1 MQKIGRGGLC
11 KMKIFLNILKTA
23 CYVATFPLLLVW
35 IAVIQFGIYEKVPYY
50 TFWPL
55 IGLIVTVVFSLIFL
69 VVALVVTRKKSKSS
83 IKKQTVK
90 MLITVLAL
98 LAVFPMVLDTIVPD
112 IVADATQGT
121 MVYNDVVYDYDDQ
134 ATQNEDLL
142 EKFIRLNLLNGNFE
156 GERSYNQILADKEW
170 LSAYVRFTDV
180 EEANMPKTATGIK
193 YYEVT
198 DTKLKK
204 DAIDSTIAGYNP
216 DQKKLFDTIMN
227 EYLRFD
233 YRYNR
238 ISLGSGYD
246 TCVLTNQTLAIM
258 ITEALYPSYEQLIKD
273 GIRDE
278 RVKSL
283 FDQNYKSMDQD
294 GYKTF
299 DDCLL
304 PYANSSRQTIPVLV
318 SLILSPRDT
327 RTDEEVGIVHKFKY
341 FDEVTGEW
349 VEKPVTWSILDI
361 DGKPL
366 SIKIEQ
372 SALDGLDLGGIDI
385 GEILKGSVPFDNF
398 TYDELFNIGIINTL
412 ADKNVANTELAAYLV
427 FDYKVNPDFN
437 AEQKYDSTNNP
448 YYVGDGFS
456 LVVRPMNVDRGVLGY
471 QDMTWLQSNHLL
483 FAVISL
489 YSVRTV
495 YFIVGAIAMV
505 MIYIIGVLRQKLS
518 EMKAA
523 EAEAAA
529 EVSDEI
535 ALDSAPAESVGEA
548 TEIADEQQ
556 VSDASPDETA
566 AE

>member
-1 MQKIGRGGLC
+1 
-11 KMKIFLNILKTA
+11 
-23 CYVATFPLLLVW
+23 
-35 IAVIQFGIYEKVPYY
+35 
-50 TFWPL
+50 
-55 IGLIVTVVFSLIFL
+55 
-69 VVALVVTRKKSKSS
+69 
-83 IKKQTVK
+83 
-90 MLITVLAL
+90 
-98 LAVFPMVLDTIVPD
+98 
-112 IVADATQGT
+112 
-121 MVYNDVVYDYDDQ
+121 
-134 ATQNEDLL
+134 
-142 EKFIRLNLLNGNFE
+142 
-156 GERSYNQILADKEW
+156 
-170 LSAYVRFTDV
+170 
-180 EEANMPKTATGIK
+180 
-193 YYEVT
+193 
-198 DTKLKK
+198 
-204 DAIDSTIAGYNP
+204 
-216 DQKKLFDTIMN
+216 
-227 EYLRFD
+227 
-233 YRYNR
+233 
-238 ISLGSGYD
+238 
-246 TCVLTNQTLAIM
+246 
-258 ITEALYPSYEQLIKD
+258 
-273 GIRDE
+273 
-278 RVKSL
+278 
-283 FDQNYKSMDQD
+283 MDQD